1 MLSCARPYYIT
12 YLHGG
17 QRPWLMSTRP
27 RRNVCWKKI
36 NSIKERPIEVH
47 RKCNALQTYSNVSVV
62 DIMKSFSAARHR
74 SPFDPPII
82 LSIGR
87 SQLLYKSAVVYAFP
101 KKAILILN
109 KDFKSQRCGGKK
121 RAPLTSWEM
130 SWRTG
135 RFFAVFWRDR
145 HSNQNCLRVGRAG
158 VSRRVRYLNS
168 FYSATGQP
176 AWESVIFSMT
186 TTVSIHFFSFL
197 IRRSGIWYLNSHK
210 LLDF

>member
-1 MLSCARPYYIT
+1 MRAAVLH
-12 YLHGG
+12 YL
-17 QRPWLMSTRP
+17 PTRRTTP
-27 RRNVCWKKI
+27 VI
-36 NSIKERPIEVH
+36 NEYSAEAERLLEKNQFYKGEADRSPPQMQCV
-47 RKCNALQTYSNVSVV
+47 AQTYSNVSVV